1 MVCSFY
7 TLVKLD
13 WLSHGVFI
21 LHAGET
27 RLAEP
32 WCVHS
37 TRHGVFILTLVT
49 RLAEPWCVH
58 STRGET
64 RLAEPWCVH
73 STR

>member
-1 MVCSFY
+1 MVCSFYTLLKLDWLAMVCSFY

-21 LHAGET
+21 LHAVET

-37 TRHGVFILTLVT
+37 AVKLDWLSHGVFILHV
-49 RLAEPWCVH
+49 
-58 STRGET
+58 
-64 RLAEPWCVH
+64 
-73 STR
+73 

>member
-32 WCVHS
+32 WCVQHVVKLDWLS
-37 TRHGVFILTLVT
+37 HGVFILH
-49 RLAEPWCVH
+49 A
-58 STRGET
+58 GET

-73 STR
+73 STRW

>member
-37 TRHGVFILTLVT
+37 TRWLPNSRWKLSHGVFILH
-49 RLAEPWCVH
+49 A
-58 STRGET
+58 GET

>member
-1 MVCSFY
+1 MVCSFYTLVKLDWLSHGVFSHVFY

-37 TRHGVFILTLVT
+37 TR
-49 RLAEPWCVH
+49 W
-58 STRGET
+58 
-64 RLAEPWCVH
+64 
-73 STR
+73 